1 MSAPEIKEALKEVK
15 QTSTKTEKKVY
26 VPFTPKKEPKEDEI
40 NLEDFYDDKAK
51 KQESKEKQENSLE
64 LAEKNFRVEDTK
76 NRKEITDPNGVKV
89 KENPKWDVREYLEGG
104 NKWEQLFTYDS
115 ALRETKKAGKKLPP
129 SWTRY
134 RDIIEGKYA
143 WNYQDFLEWEKITFP
158 GVRENDW
165 FQDIDLEFGLHCAD
179 GSYFNGYKYKWF
191 AKWGKKN
198 DGYSVRCL
206 KD

>member
-26 VPFTPKKEPKEDEI
+26 APFTPKKEPKEDEI

-89 KENPKWDVREYLEGG
+89 KENPK
-104 NKWEQLFTYDS
+104 
-115 ALRETKKAGKKLPP
+115 
-129 SWTRY
+129 
-134 RDIIEGKYA
+134 
-143 WNYQDFLEWEKITFP
+143 
-158 GVRENDW
+158 
-165 FQDIDLEFGLHCAD
+165 
-179 GSYFNGYKYKWF
+179 
-191 AKWGKKN
+191 
-198 DGYSVRCL
+198 
-206 KD
+206 